1 MVVLVRCVT
10 APACCRVQIPTTL
23 VDGRA
28 PLRSRALRAKS
39 LGSNRAVDFG
49 ELSLK
54 KVGLRC
60 IKMGKCFGELSLKS
74 CTLTF
79 LSYVWSGFY
88 LYTSKLC
95 LSRKCLGDAE
105 VYVCRRGS
113 ECLIE
118 LRGWRL
124 GPSRVC
130 TKCETTKEILA
141 VNSLK
146 I

>member
-1 MVVLVRCVT
+1 MFWTTFIEKLHFDLSFICLVR
-10 APACCRVQIPTTL
+10 
-23 VDGRA
+23 
-28 PLRSRALRAKS
+28 
-39 LGSNRAVDFG
+39 
-49 ELSLK
+49 
-54 KVGLRC
+54 
-60 IKMGKCFGELSLKS
+60 
-74 CTLTF
+74 F
-79 LSYVWSGFY
+79 LF
-88 LYTSKLC
+88 TCKLC